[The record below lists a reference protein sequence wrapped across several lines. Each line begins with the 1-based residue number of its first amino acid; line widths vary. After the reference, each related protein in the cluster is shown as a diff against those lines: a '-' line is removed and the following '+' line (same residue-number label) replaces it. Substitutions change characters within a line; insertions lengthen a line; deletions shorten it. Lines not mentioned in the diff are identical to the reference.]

1 MDSQGV
7 IQELKGNK
15 VAKPVTNYEYEVQ
28 RNEAKRLIRLPKAEY
43 IPLIQDDLKRSM
55 KYDTT
60 LKTSVNSNLTQAY
73 NPKLSG
79 I

>member
-15 VAKPVTNYEYEVQ
+15 IAKPITNYEYEVS
-28 RNEAKRLIRLPKAEY
+28 RNEAKRIIRLPKPEY
-43 IPLIQDDLKRSM
+43 IAVIKDDLKRSM
-55 KYDTT
+55 LYDTT
-60 LKTSVNSNLTQAY
+60 LKTSVNSNLTQTY

>member
-15 VAKPVTNYEYEVQ
+15 IAKPVTNYEYEVA
-28 RNEAKRLIRLPKAEY
+28 RNEQKRIIRLPKPDY